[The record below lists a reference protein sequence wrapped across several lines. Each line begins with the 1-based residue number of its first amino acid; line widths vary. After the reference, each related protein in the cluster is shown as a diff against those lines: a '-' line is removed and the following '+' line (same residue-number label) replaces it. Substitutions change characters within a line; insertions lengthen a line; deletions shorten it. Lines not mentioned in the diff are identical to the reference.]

1 MKKKFCLI
9 SVVFLTLLMLS
20 FGLYKIIKDS
30 SPLSTKYEQ
39 STTPTLFFHGYG
51 SSARAEKYMTE
62 AIKKAGVTKTII
74 LAKVS
79 DKGKVTYS
87 GKIPKNA
94 INPLIKVEF
103 KDNKNP
109 NRVSF
114 YTKSLMASL
123 KEIYGIKKVNMVGHS
138 MGNLAIWNTINE
150 SLIAHQDLQVQKVV
164 SIANHVNGIIGFN
177 APQDS
182 GIDKISGEPNQAS
195 ATFTA
200 LLPLR
205 ENLPKDQ
212 LDVLN
217 IYGDYKNATD
227 GRVSNNSS
235 KALKYLVQSR
245 TKSYQEVKVKGALAQ
260 HSQLHENPEVD
271 QALISFLWGK

>member
-1 MKKKFCLI
+1 MKKKFGLI
-9 SVVFLTLLMLS
+9 SLVFLTLLMLS

-51 SSARAEKYMTE
+51 SSARAEKHMTE

-87 GKIPKNA
+87 SKIPKNA

-123 KEIYGIKKVNMVGHS
+123 KETYGIKRVNMVGHS

-150 SLIAHQDLQVQKVV
+150 SLMAHQDLQVQKVV

-195 ATFTA
+195 TTFTA

-235 KALKYLVQSR
+235 KALKYLVQSQA
-245 TKSYQEVKVKGALAQ
+245 KSYQEVKVKGALAQ